1 MAIRA
6 VVVLLQL
13 YVDNKIQDA
22 DRFLNRAI
30 HFRFRFCAGPLSEHR
45 EFLHP

>member
-13 YVDNKIQDA
+13 YIKNRIAIPISKGVQDK
-22 DRFLNRAI
+22 RTPR
-30 HFRFRFCAGPLSEHR
+30 
-45 EFLHP
+45 